1 FHFKSQ
7 SSASPDPSLPSMLSL
22 RSTHQCSTELQLKQ
36 EATVTGNKDLAEANL
51 SLKPRLEAGKLQLTR
66 KYQQLLEATVAS
78 VQLERLSPSTALEH
92 LQRATDQAEQE
103 SEELTERFLRG
114 SVSLEIFLEKFQ
126 GLRTLCHIRRTQGD
140 KLQDRGPHAGPPVH
154 IRNPWNGFPA
164 EASAPV
170 LAPSPPPRTRNL
182 PPLSSRAG
190 RMGLYRPN
198 TPFAPR
204 GPGLDLNQ
212 ESLWTAKAFKLQRPH
227 PVQKQPPY
235 R

>member
-1 FHFKSQ
+1 RGCWMGSNGPKGP
-7 SSASPDPSLPSMLSL
+7 SSSKPIL
-22 RSTHQCSTELQLKQ
+22 LQLKQ

-66 KYQQLLEATVAS
+66 KYQQLLEATVACDYKQQKLGDIFHTQ
-78 VQLERLSPSTALEH
+78 QLALI
-92 LQRATDQAEQE
+92 QR
-103 SEELTERFLRG
+103 SSGRELTERFLRG

-140 KLQDRGPHAGPPVH
+140 KLQELIRRDQRLEQPPQVPSRGPHAGPPVH

-204 GPGLDLNQ
+204 LFITN
-212 ESLWTAKAFKLQRPH
+212 
-227 PVQKQPPY
+227 
-235 R
+235 

>member
-1 FHFKSQ
+1 MSRDRFGF
-7 SSASPDPSLPSMLSL
+7 LSTGEL
-22 RSTHQCSTELQLKQ
+22 RQLLGNDHRLRLMAQLSDQAQRLQLKQ

-66 KYQQLLEATVAS
+66 KYQQLLEATVACDYKQQKLA

-140 KLQDRGPHAGPPVH
+140 KLQELIRRDQRLEQPPQVPSRGPHAGP
-154 IRNPWNGFPA
+154 
-164 EASAPV
+164 
-170 LAPSPPPRTRNL
+170 
-182 PPLSSRAG
+182 
-190 RMGLYRPN
+190 
-198 TPFAPR
+198 
-204 GPGLDLNQ
+204 
-212 ESLWTAKAFKLQRPH
+212 
-227 PVQKQPPY
+227 
-235 R
+235 